1 MGISKIVTNTVKAA
15 VKTANAPAQ
24 ATKKVA
30 SVMENAFEK
39 AMPELQLAEN
49 SAYHSFSP
57 ETKEIVRKIRDF
69 YWQNAKKNN
78 NPTVFS
84 NEDSWIKPLVQY
96 GDNEKEVATIL
107 KNIKN
112 FNLYV
117 DVRSRINKDL
127 TKIIPSNDAPS
138 VKTKLTLM
146 ALFNKNSFKALTKS
160 KGMKEIKEGRLN
172 ISYLKDIKSTDKID
186 EDFFYK
192 MFDNIEKQTNKR
204 LVNSGLDVD
213 AINKYLKI
221 SDKKICKDPNFVNE
235 FVSDL
240 EKIEDPELANKILK
254 KWNFDSDFLKFADKN
269 YRKVISYAALEPE
282 ITETALKINKATA
295 FSVVDTIENMK
306 RGFSWNVSDD
316 LFNTYLK
323 FEKANPNHC
332 YPLTIN
338 NINMFLGTHKLMEKG
353 VNENFVKSILA
364 NPNLTKEIGAYK
376 FEQIFSLANEKN
388 IDLLKSCVE
397 KGKFTQKDWLAFQLK
412 GRYDVTDTTIS
423 QIYKE
428 TYEPL
433 NNALKDTN
441 YSYMIDSV
449 IDTRLNNPKQYQK
462 LVDSKILDLVK
473 EKKINPRI
481 LANTNKD
488 FTPEVYSD
496 VQKLLN
502 GESLIKKFD
511 STKDILH
518 KTTAG
523 DVVSVKGK
531 MYINNDGKLEPW
543 NMTEEKFNE
552 LFPLVDRFS
561 TKQGKDDCYFISVLN
576 SLYQNPKTRGNY
588 YKMFEQK
595 GDDILVTI
603 PAYKNYL
610 GTVKFPKG
618 EIETSWQNADAAKNV
633 QMLERT
639 YARTAVRTSK
649 ETPIGQN
656 PITTEDLNY
665 LQNRIELGHTKNV
678 FRELYPSATQN
689 PQKVIT
695 DKAQI
700 TSALENYAQ
709 NPRYIITHSYL
720 PEGRQIGHAI
730 SIKSYDP
737 KTQTVTLTDPEE
749 AGVQR
754 TQSLKDFLST
764 AWGIIVSRVG

>member
-1 MGISKIVTNTVKAA
+1 MGISKIVTNTVKAT

-78 NPTVFS
+78 TPTAFF
-84 NEDSWIKPLVQY
+84 NTDSWISNLARY
-96 GDNEKEVATIL
+96 GDNEKEVATLL
-107 KNIKN
+107 KSTKN

-117 DVRSRINKDL
+117 DVKSKINKDL
-127 TKIIPSNDAPS
+127 KKIIPSNDAPS
-138 VKTKLTLM
+138 IQTKLALM
-146 ALFNKNSFKALTKS
+146 ALFNKGSFKALAKS
-160 KGMKEIKEGRLN
+160 KGMKEIEEGRLN

-213 AINKYLKI
+213 AVNKYLKI
-221 SDKKICKDPNFVNE
+221 SDKKICKDPNFINE

-240 EKIEDPELANKILK
+240 EKIEDPELANKILTK
-254 KWNFDSDFLKFADKN
+254 CDFNPVFLKYENEDF
-269 YRKVISYAALEPE
+269 RKVISTTALQPE
-282 ITETALKINKATA
+282 IVEKVLQLKQANSWSTLHISKIIADGR
-295 FSVVDTIENMK
+295 V
-306 RGFSWNVSDD
+306 WNVSDD

-323 FEKANPNHC
+323 FEKANPSHC
-332 YPLTIN
+332 YPMTIGNIN
-338 NINMFLGTHKLMEKG
+338 NFLSVKG
-353 VNENFVKSILA
+353 VDENFAKSILA
-364 NPNLTKEIGAYK
+364 NPNLTKEIGISK
-376 FEQIFSLANEKN
+376 FEQIFSFANEKN
-388 IDLLKSCVE
+388 IDILKSCLE
-397 KGKFTQKDWLAFQLK
+397 KGKFTQKDWITFQLK
-412 GRYDVTDTTIS
+412 GRYDLTDTEIS
-423 QIYKE
+423 KIYKE
-428 TYEPL
+428 TFEPL
-433 NNALKDTN
+433 NNALKDTD
-441 YSYMIDSV
+441 YSYFTERMLDL
-449 IDTRLNNPKQYQK
+449 RLNNPEQYQK

-473 EKKINPRI
+473 EKKISPRI

-656 PITTEDLNY
+656 PITTDDLGY
-665 LQNRIELGHTKNV
+665 LQDRISAGHPENV

-709 NPRYIITHSYL
+709 NPRYIITHGYL
-720 PEGRQIGHAI
+720 REGRETGHAI
-730 SIKSYDP
+730 SVKYYDP

-749 AGVQR
+749 AGVQK
-754 TQSLKDFLST
+754 TESLKDFLST

>member
-1 MGISKIVTNTVKAA
+1 MGISKIVTNTVKAT

-78 NPTVFS
+78 TPTAFF
-84 NEDSWIKPLVQY
+84 NTDSWISNLARY
-96 GDNEKEVATIL
+96 GDNEKEVATLL
-107 KNIKN
+107 KSTKN

-117 DVRSRINKDL
+117 DVKSKINKDL
-127 TKIIPSNDAPS
+127 KKIIPSNDAPS
-138 VKTKLTLM
+138 IQTKLALM
-146 ALFNKNSFKALTKS
+146 ALFNKGSFKALAKS
-160 KGMKEIKEGRLN
+160 KGMKEIEEGRLN

-213 AINKYLKI
+213 AVNKYLKI

-235 FVSDL
+235 FLSDL
-240 EKIEDPELANKILK
+240 EKIEDPELANKILTK
-254 KWNFDSDFLKFADKN
+254 CDFNPVFLKYENEDF
-269 YRKVISYAALEPE
+269 RKVISTTALQPE
-282 ITETALKINKATA
+282 IVEKVLQLKQANSWSTLHISKIIADGR
-295 FSVVDTIENMK
+295 V
-306 RGFSWNVSDD
+306 WNVSDD

-323 FEKANPNHC
+323 FEKANPSHC
-332 YPLTIN
+332 YPMTIGNIN
-338 NINMFLGTHKLMEKG
+338 NFLRVKG
-353 VNENFVKSILA
+353 VDDNFVKSILA
-364 NPNLTKEIGAYK
+364 NPNLTKEIGTDK
-376 FEQIFSLANEKN
+376 FERIFSLANKKN
-388 IDLLKSCVE
+388 IDLLKSCIE

-412 GRYDVTDTTIS
+412 GRYDVTDTAIS

-449 IDTRLNNPKQYQK
+449 IDTRLNNPEQYQK

-473 EKKINPRI
+473 EKKISPRI

-511 STKDILH
+511 STKDILR

-523 DVVSVKGK
+523 DVISVNGK

-543 NMTEEKFNE
+543 KMTEEKFNE

-561 TKQGKDDCYFISVLN
+561 TRQGKDDCYFITVLN

-603 PAYKNYL
+603 PAYKDYL

-618 EIETSWQNADAAKNV
+618 EIKIDATCNNADAAKNV
-633 QMLERT
+633 QMLERA
-639 YARTAVRTSK
+639 YSRTAVRTS
-649 ETPIGQN
+649 ENTPIGQN

-665 LQNRIELGHTKNV
+665 LQNRIESGHTKNV
-678 FRELYPSATQN
+678 FRELYPSAAQN
-689 PQKVIT
+689 PQKVII

-700 TSALENYAQ
+700 TSALENYSQ
-709 NPRYIITHSYL
+709 NPRYIITHGYL
-720 PEGRQIGHAI
+720 PEDRQIGHAN

-749 AGVQR
+749 AGVQH

-764 AWGIIVSRVG
+764 AWSIVVSRVG

>member
-1 MGISKIVTNTVKAA
+1 MGISKIVTNTVKAT
-15 VKTANAPAQ
+15 VKTVNAPAQ

-30 SVMENAFEK
+30 SVMENVFEK

-69 YWQNAKKNN
+69 YWQYAKKNN
-78 NPTVFS
+78 KPTTFS
-84 NEDSWIKPLVQY
+84 NADSWISGVIRY
-96 GDNEKEVATIL
+96 SDNEKEVAAIL

-112 FNLYV
+112 FNLYI
-117 DVRSRINKDL
+117 DVKSQINKDL
-127 TKIIPSNDAPS
+127 AKIIPSNDAPS
-138 VKTKLTLM
+138 IQTKLALM
-146 ALFNKNSFKALTKS
+146 ALFNKDSFRALAKS
-160 KGMKEIKEGRLN
+160 KGMKEIEQGRLN

-186 EDFFYK
+186 ENFFYK
-192 MFDNIEKQTNKR
+192 IFDNIEKQTNKR

-213 AINKYLKI
+213 AVNKYLKI

-240 EKIEDPELANKILK
+240 EKIEDAELANKILRK
-254 KWNFDSDFLKFADKN
+254 CDFNSDFLKFADKN
-269 YRKVISYAALEPE
+269 FRKMISAAELQPE
-282 ITETALKINKATA
+282 IIEKALQLEKANPWSTLQLSKMIA
-295 FSVVDTIENMK
+295 DNEI
-306 RGFSWNVSDD
+306 WNVSDD

-323 FEKANPNHC
+323 FEKANPSHC
-332 YPLTIN
+332 YPLTIC
-338 NINMFLGTHKLMEKG
+338 NINDFLRVKG
-353 VNENFVKSILA
+353 VDDNFVKSILA
-364 NPNLTKEIGAYK
+364 NPNLTKEIGTDK
-376 FEQIFSLANEKN
+376 FERIFSLANEKN
-388 IDLLKSCVE
+388 IDLLKSCIE

-412 GRYDVTDTTIS
+412 SRYDVTDTAIS

-428 TYEPL
+428 TYKPL

-441 YSYMIDSV
+441 YSYIIDSV
-449 IDTRLNNPKQYQK
+449 IDTRLNNPEQYQK

-473 EKKINPRI
+473 EKKISPRI

-511 STKDILH
+511 STKDILR

-523 DVVSVKGK
+523 DVVSVNGK

-656 PITTEDLNY
+656 PITTDDLGY
-665 LQNRIELGHTKNV
+665 LQDRISAGHPENV

-709 NPRYIITHSYL
+709 NPRYIITHGYL
-720 PEGRQIGHAI
+720 REGRETGHAI
-730 SIKSYDP
+730 SVKYYDP

-749 AGVQR
+749 AGVQK
-754 TQSLKDFLST
+754 TESLKDFLST

>member
-1 MGISKIVTNTVKAA
+1 MGISKIVTNTVKAT
-15 VKTANAPAQ
+15 VKTVNAPAQ

-30 SVMENAFEK
+30 SVMENVFEK

-57 ETKEIVRKIRDF
+57 ETKENVRKIRDF
-69 YWQNAKKNN
+69 YWQYAKKNN
-78 NPTVFS
+78 KPTTFS
-84 NEDSWIKPLVQY
+84 NADSWISGVVRY
-96 GDNEKEVATIL
+96 SDNEKEVATIL

-112 FNLYV
+112 FNLYI
-117 DVRSRINKDL
+117 DVKSQINKDL
-127 TKIIPSNDAPS
+127 AKIIPSNDAPS
-138 VKTKLTLM
+138 IQTKLALM
-146 ALFNKNSFKALTKS
+146 ALFNKDSFRALAKS
-160 KGMKEIKEGRLN
+160 KGMKEIEQGRLN

-186 EDFFYK
+186 ENFFYK
-192 MFDNIEKQTNKR
+192 IFDNIEKQTNKR

-213 AINKYLKI
+213 AVNKYLKI

-240 EKIEDPELANKILK
+240 EKIEDAELANKILRK
-254 KWNFDSDFLKFADKN
+254 CDFNSDFLKFADKN
-269 YRKVISYAALEPE
+269 FRKMISAAELQPE
-282 ITETALKINKATA
+282 IIEKALQLEKANPWSTLQLSKMIA
-295 FSVVDTIENMK
+295 DNEI
-306 RGFSWNVSDD
+306 WNVSDD

-323 FEKANPNHC
+323 FEKANPSHC
-332 YPLTIN
+332 YPLTIG
-338 NINMFLGTHKLMEKG
+338 NINNFLRVKG
-353 VNENFVKSILA
+353 VDENFAKSILA
-364 NPNLTKEIGAYK
+364 NPNLTKEIGTDK
-376 FEQIFSLANEKN
+376 FERIFSLANKKN
-388 IDLLKSCVE
+388 IDLLKSCIE

-412 GRYDVTDTTIS
+412 SRYDVTDTAIS

-441 YSYMIDSV
+441 YSYIIDSV
-449 IDTRLNNPKQYQK
+449 IDTRLNNPEQYQK

-473 EKKINPRI
+473 EKKISPRI

-656 PITTEDLNY
+656 PITTDDLGY
-665 LQNRIELGHTKNV
+665 LQDRISAGHPENV

-709 NPRYIITHSYL
+709 NPRYIITHGYL
-720 PEGRQIGHAI
+720 REGRETGHAI
-730 SIKSYDP
+730 SVKYYDP

-749 AGVQR
+749 AGVQK
-754 TQSLKDFLST
+754 TESLKDFLST

>member
-1 MGISKIVTNTVKAA
+1 MGISKIVTNTVKAT
-15 VKTANAPAQ
+15 VKTVNAPAQ

-30 SVMENAFEK
+30 SVMENVFEK

-69 YWQNAKKNN
+69 YWQYAKKNN
-78 NPTVFS
+78 TPTAFF
-84 NEDSWIKPLVQY
+84 NTDSWISNLARY
-96 GDNEKEVATIL
+96 GDNEKEVATLL
-107 KNIKN
+107 KSTKN

-117 DVRSRINKDL
+117 DVKSKINKDL
-127 TKIIPSNDAPS
+127 KKIIPSNDAPS
-138 VKTKLTLM
+138 IQTKLALM
-146 ALFNKNSFKALTKS
+146 ALFNKGSFKALAKS
-160 KGMKEIKEGRLN
+160 KGMKEIEEGRLN

-186 EDFFYK
+186 ENFFYK

-213 AINKYLKI
+213 AVNKYLKI

-235 FVSDL
+235 FLSDL
-240 EKIEDPELANKILK
+240 EKIEDPELANKILTK
-254 KWNFDSDFLKFADKN
+254 CDFNPVFLKYENEDF
-269 YRKVISYAALEPE
+269 RKVISTTALQPE
-282 ITETALKINKATA
+282 IVEKVLQLKQANSWSTLHISKIIADGR
-295 FSVVDTIENMK
+295 V
-306 RGFSWNVSDD
+306 WNVSDD

-323 FEKANPNHC
+323 FEKANPSHC
-332 YPLTIN
+332 YPMTIGNIN
-338 NINMFLGTHKLMEKG
+338 NFLRVKG
-353 VNENFVKSILA
+353 VDENFAKSILA
-364 NPNLTKEIGAYK
+364 NPNLTKEIGISK
-376 FEQIFSLANEKN
+376 FEQIFSFANEKN
-388 IDLLKSCVE
+388 IDILKSCLE
-397 KGKFTQKDWLAFQLK
+397 KGKFTQKDWITFQLK
-412 GRYDVTDTTIS
+412 GRYDLTDTEIS
-423 QIYKE
+423 KIYKE

-449 IDTRLNNPKQYQK
+449 IDTRLNNPEQYQK

-473 EKKINPRI
+473 EKKISPRI
-481 LANTNKD
+481 LANLHKN
-488 FTPEVYSD
+488 FTPEIYSD

-656 PITTEDLNY
+656 PITTDDLGY
-665 LQNRIELGHTKNV
+665 LQDRISAGHPENV
-678 FRELYPSATQN
+678 FRELYPSAAQN
-689 PQKVIT
+689 PQKVII

-700 TSALENYAQ
+700 TSALENYSQ
-709 NPRYIITHSYL
+709 NPRYIITHGYL
-720 PEGRQIGHAI
+720 PEDRQIGHAN

-749 AGVQR
+749 AGVQH

-764 AWGIIVSRVG
+764 AWSIVVSRVG

>member
-1 MGISKIVTNTVKAA
+1 MGISKIVTNTVKAT

-30 SVMENAFEK
+30 SVMKNAFEK

-69 YWQNAKKNN
+69 YWQYAK
-78 NPTVFS
+78 NPTSFS
-84 NEDSWIKPLVQY
+84 NTDSWISNLARY
-96 GDNEKEVATIL
+96 GDNEKEVATLL
-107 KNIKN
+107 KSTKN

-117 DVRSRINKDL
+117 DVKSKINKDL

-146 ALFNKNSFKALTKS
+146 ALFNKGSFKALAKS
-160 KGMKEIKEGRLN
+160 KGMKEIEQGRLN

-186 EDFFYK
+186 KNFFYK

-213 AINKYLKI
+213 AVNKYLKI

-240 EKIEDPELANKILK
+240 EKIEDPELANKILRK
-254 KWNFDSDFLKFADKN
+254 CDFNSDFLKFADKN
-269 YRKVISYAALEPE
+269 FRKVISAAELQPE
-282 ITETALKINKATA
+282 IIEKALQLEKANPWSTLQLSKMIA
-295 FSVVDTIENMK
+295 DNEI
-306 RGFSWNVSDD
+306 WNVSDD
-316 LFNTYLK
+316 LFNTYRK

-332 YPLTIN
+332 YPLTIC
-338 NINMFLGTHKLMEKG
+338 NINDFLRVKG
-353 VNENFVKSILA
+353 VDENFVKSILA
-364 NPNLTKEIGAYK
+364 NPNLTKEIGTDK
-376 FEQIFSLANEKN
+376 FERIFSLANKKN
-388 IDLLKSCVE
+388 IDLLKSCIE

-412 GRYDVTDTTIS
+412 GRYDVTDTAIS

-449 IDTRLNNPKQYQK
+449 IDTRLNNPEQYQK

-473 EKKINPRI
+473 EKKISPRI

-665 LQNRIELGHTKNV
+665 LQNRINSGHPEDV
-678 FRELYPSATQN
+678 FRELYPSAAQN
-689 PQKVIT
+689 PQKVII

-709 NPRYIITHSYL
+709 NPRYIITHGYL
-720 PEGRQIGHAI
+720 REGRETGHAI
-730 SIKSYDP
+730 SVKYYDP

-749 AGVQR
+749 AGVQK
-754 TQSLKDFLST
+754 TESLKDFLST

>member
-1 MGISKIVTNTVKAA
+1 MGISKIVTNTVKAT

-30 SVMENAFEK
+30 SVMENVFEK
-39 AMPELQLAEN
+39 AMPELQLTEN

-69 YWQNAKKNN
+69 YWQDAKKNN
-78 NPTVFS
+78 KPTTLS
-84 NEDSWIKPLVQY
+84 NADSWISNLVRY

-112 FNLYV
+112 FNLYI
-117 DVRSRINKDL
+117 DVKSQVNKDL
-127 TKIIPSNDAPS
+127 AKIIPSNDAPS
-138 VKTKLTLM
+138 VKTKLALM
-146 ALFNKNSFKALTKS
+146 SIFNKDSFKALTKS

-213 AINKYLKI
+213 AVNKYLKI

-240 EKIEDPELANKILK
+240 EKIEDPELANKILRK
-254 KWNFDSDFLKFADKN
+254 CDFNSDFLKFADKN
-269 YRKVISYAALEPE
+269 FRKVISEAELQPE
-282 ITETALKINKATA
+282 IIEKVLQLEKANHYSIHHISKMITDGKI
-295 FSVVDTIENMK
+295 
-306 RGFSWNVSDD
+306 WNVNDD

-323 FEKANPNHC
+323 FEKANPSHC
-332 YPLTIN
+332 NPLTIC
-338 NINMFLGTHKLMEKG
+338 NINDFLMIKG
-353 VNENFVKSILA
+353 VDEKLAKSILA
-364 NPNLTKEIGAYK
+364 KPNLTKEIGTDK
-376 FEQIFSLANEKN
+376 FEQIFSLTNEKN
-388 IDLLKSCVE
+388 IDLLKSCIE
-397 KGKFTQKDWLAFQLK
+397 KGKFTQKDWITFQLK
-412 GRYDVTDTTIS
+412 GRYDLTDTEIS
-423 QIYKE
+423 KIYKE

-473 EKKINPRI
+473 EKKISPRI
-481 LANTNKD
+481 LANLNKD

-511 STKDILH
+511 STKDILR

-523 DVVSVKGK
+523 DVVSVNGK
-531 MYINNDGKLEPW
+531 MYINNDGKLESW
-543 NMTEEKFNE
+543 KMTEEKFNE

-561 TKQGKDDCYFISVLN
+561 TRQGKDDCYFMTVLN

-603 PAYKNYL
+603 PAYKDYL

-618 EIETSWQNADAAKNV
+618 EIKVDATCNNADAAKNV

-665 LQNRIELGHTKNV
+665 LQNRIESGLTKNV
-678 FRELYPSATQN
+678 FRELYPSAAQN
-689 PQKVIT
+689 PQKVIK
-695 DKAQI
+695 DEAQI
-700 TSALENYAQ
+700 TSVLENYSQ
-709 NPRYIITHSYL
+709 NPRYIITHGYL

-754 TQSLKDFLST
+754 TQSLKDFLSR
-764 AWGIIVSRVG
+764 AWSIVVSRVG